1 MTYAFSD
8 GLIASEGGFWGLENY
23 ARYDYKILPDV
34 GTHKK
39 AQNQKNLD
47 ITGPVCKLLTKIAKK
62 ERILVC
68 NF

>member
-39 AQNQKNLD
+39 AQNKKNLD
-47 ITGPVCKLLTKIAKK
+47 ILNFYQNHAKVLSVVNSPWAD
-62 ERILVC
+62 IL
-68 NF
+68 

>member
-1 MTYAFSD
+1 MTSAFSD
-8 GLIASEGGFWGLENY
+8 GLIASEGGPWGLENY

-39 AQNQKNLD
+39 AQNKKYLD
-47 ITGPVCKLLTKIAKK
+47 ITGLVCKLLTKIAKK
-62 ERILVC
+62 DRFLVC